1 MEETQICLK
10 DEKMENRTYSNYK
23 RINRWKG
30 IIDYKSL
37 TFLISYIFII
47 FNFINM
53 LSISFEIKFYI
64 ILVLTFP
71 VGILLIVN
79 VNNQSA
85 VDALLVVIKYILK
98 RKIYINT
105 KLVDVKDVNKTC
117 KIFSKVY
124 KKV

>member
-1 MEETQICLK
+1 
-10 DEKMENRTYSNYK
+10 MENRTYSNYK